1 MLWARSDR
9 EVVDLL
15 KGGQLVLDLSRG
27 GAPPVRRA
35 PVLYNRGKRMAEPSR
50 FLITGGAG
58 FIGSNAAR
66 RLSELGH
73 SVVVFDN
80 FSRAAASF
88 NRAWLELAAPGV
100 RFVRGDVC
108 RPEDLRAVLDA
119 DFDAVLH
126 LAGQVAVTTS
136 IADPR
141 SDWEANA
148 LGTFLLLENLRA
160 RHGGNPGNAPLLI
173 HASTNKVY
181 GHLSGGET
189 LREGRW
195 DLAERTDGVDET
207 ESLSFESPY
216 ACSKGAA
223 DQYVVDY
230 HRSYGLPTVSFRQ
243 SCIYGTRQFGEE
255 DQGWVAWFALA
266 AVFRLP
272 ITIYGDGL
280 QVRDLLWV
288 DDLIAAYL
296 AAVRLKREVSGKAYN
311 VGGGP
316 RFRLSLKE
324 LIAMLGSR
332 LGREIPVTYAPS
344 RLGDQRV
351 FYCDIRR
358 ARRELEWEPRVD
370 PEAGVERLLEWIGSN
385 REEIATFLARKGI
398 PVTAA

>member
-1 MLWARSDR
+1 M
-9 EVVDLL
+9 
-15 KGGQLVLDLSRG
+15 
-27 GAPPVRRA
+27 
-35 PVLYNRGKRMAEPSR
+35 
-50 FLITGGAG
+50 ITGGAG
-58 FIGSNAAR
+58 FIGSNAAH
-66 RLSELGH
+66 RLSEMGH

-88 NRAWLELAAPGV
+88 NRAWLERAAPRV
-100 RFVRGDVC
+100 RFVRGDVR
-108 RPEDLRAVLDA
+108 RPEDLRAALDA

-148 LGTFLLLENLRA
+148 LGTFLLLETLRA
-160 RHGGNPGNAPLLI
+160 RHGGNPENAPLLI
-173 HASTNKVY
+173 YASTNKVY
-181 GHLSGGET
+181 GHLSRGET

-195 DLAERTDGVDET
+195 DLTEKTEGVSET

-216 ACSKGAA
+216 GCSKGAA

-230 HRSYGLPTVSFRQ
+230 HRSFGLPTVAFRQ

-288 DDLIAAYL
+288 DDLVAAYL
-296 AAVRLKREVSGKAYN
+296 AALRLKREVSGKAYN

-332 LGREIPVTYAPS
+332 LGREIPVTHAPS

-351 FYCDIRR
+351 FYCDVRL
-358 ARRELEWEPRVD
+358 ARRELGWEPRVD
-370 PEAGVERLLEWIGSN
+370 PGAGVERLLEWIGSN